1 MCVCRREGAP
11 PLSKAWEPLTR
22 ILDFPEG
29 LNVAF
34 PPSRFRNGPKN
45 SLSRRDWGEA
55 PPLLGVWWGGSRG
68 SRRQRRPR
76 PPAAGGRRVS
86 VPRVPQV
93 GSRWPGGPAPSRPE
107 PELPRGVGVGEP
119 GSGGSIPGRRGGE
132 DSGNSLGPG
141 RWSKSGGG
149 AGAEERSRSL
159 ATSAHCLGSGDPQ
172 VSRAAWENYARNS
185 ARAGAACS
193 PGDASLGR
201 SSLNSGASDAQRGP
215 AGSSAS
221 GRAAP
226 CVRRPPHPRCLAHS
240 APRYLGAGEKE

>member
-1 MCVCRREGAP
+1 MCRREGRRLYRVGCRGLCVCVCRDGRASP
-11 PLSKAWEPLTR
+11 PLRKAWEPLTR

-34 PPSRFRNGPKN
+34 PPSRFSNGPKN

-76 PPAAGGRRVS
+76 PSAAGARRVS
-86 VPRVPQV
+86 VPRVPKV
-93 GSRWPGGPAPSRPE
+93 GSGWPGGPAPSR
-107 PELPRGVGVGEP
+107 LAGWGWGA
-119 GSGGSIPGRRGGE
+119 GSGGSIPGWRGGE

-141 RWSKSGGG
+141 RWSESGGG

-172 VSRAAWENYARNS
+172 VSRAAWENYARNL
-185 ARAGAACS
+185 AGAGAACS
-193 PGDASLGR
+193 PSDASLGR
-201 SSLNSGASDAQRGP
+201 SSLNSSASDAQRGP

-226 CVRRPPHPRCLAHS
+226 
-240 APRYLGAGEKE
+240 